1 MPNPPGLL
9 SSILEYQE
17 GLCFFCRRPLPFD
30 LASVDHLIPRVH
42 GGFDHRVN
50 LVACCRAMNYFLGP
64 IPFDL
69 KVRLIADQQFMA
81 GITRWCLIAS
91 ARSDRVISPPDAC
104 EARARAGGEITGQT
118 ASHFHCEDPPQG
130 MCKGES
136 SALFLTE

>member
-1 MPNPPGLL
+1 MSNPPDLL
-9 SSILEYQE
+9 SSLLESQQ
-17 GLCFFCRRPLPFD
+17 GLCFFCRRPLPLD
-30 LASVDHLIPRVH
+30 LASVDHLIPRSR

-50 LVACCRAMNYFLGP
+50 LVVCCRAINQFLGCM
-64 IPFDL
+64 PFDL
-69 KVRLIADQQFMA
+69 KVRLKADQQFLA

-91 ARSDRVISPPDAC
+91 ARPDVTFPPDAC
-104 EARARAGGEITGQT
+104 EARSRAGGKVTGQT